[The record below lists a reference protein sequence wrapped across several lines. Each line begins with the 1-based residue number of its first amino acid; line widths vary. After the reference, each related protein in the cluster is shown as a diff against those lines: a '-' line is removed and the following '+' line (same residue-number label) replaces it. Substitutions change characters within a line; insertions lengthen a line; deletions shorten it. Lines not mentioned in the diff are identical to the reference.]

1 VREKMIRRRKPRKEV
16 VSVSFPPLPSSF
28 TAGFAGI
35 FRIDRIS
42 RGKRLTRVVA
52 EEEEGHPLLPLLAS
66 DVEEA

>member
-1 VREKMIRRRKPRKEV
+1 MKFEIHFEFRASLRKFQDLNFWDATEV

-28 TAGFAGI
+28 TAGFVGI

-52 EEEEGHPLLPLLAS
+52 EE
-66 DVEEA
+66 